1 MWQQLGQFIKQ
12 LFDPQA
18 SDHTQSKLPRPL
30 AGPTPSS
37 RQLSP
42 SSTQKSRRPAEHRW
56 SLKLNKRKLSR
67 YNLPQLANPEALAS
81 WLNIPLGRLFW
92 FTYRQRTDR
101 VWHYFRFT
109 IPKRTGGERV
119 ILAPKAELKAIQH
132 QILHEILVRV
142 PVHACAHGFVNGR
155 SIITNATPHIGQAYV
170 LNLDLK
176 DFFPTITYARVCGLF
191 SSLGYPLVVARE
203 LAFLCTT
210 DDRQLETRLIDNKKT
225 TLYVSHDINRLVQG
239 APTSPAISNLIA
251 RRLDARLD
259 GLARSLGFTYTRY
272 ADDLTFSGPDKGK
285 ALRIL
290 DVAQRIIA
298 AEGFVVNQK
307 KTRLYPQSTRQ
318 IVTGIVVNE
327 QLSTP
332 RQLRRQIRAILHKA
346 RYTGLETQNRA
357 GHDDFMAHLVGLI
370 AHVYNVNAEQGQRLL
385 DQVTRRSEGT

>member
-1 MWQQLGQFIKQ
+1 MWQQLKQLIKQ
-12 LFDPQA
+12 LVGVQLDSA
-18 SDHTQSKLPRPL
+18 VNRGRQSTKTSLL
-30 AGPTPSS
+30 ESWSS
-37 RQLSP
+37 RNN
-42 SSTQKSRRPAEHRW
+42 RPAEHRW
-56 SLKLNKRKLSR
+56 PLKLDKRKLSR
-67 YNLPQLANPEALAS
+67 YDLPQLASPDALAS
-81 WLNIPLGRLFW
+81 WFNIPPGRLFW

-119 ILAPKAELKAIQH
+119 ILAPKAELKAIQQ
-132 QILHEILVRV
+132 QILNEILARV
-142 PVHACAHGFVNGR
+142 PVHSRAHGFVNGR

-191 SSLGYPLVVARE
+191 ASLGYPLSVARE

-210 DDRQLETRLIDNKKT
+210 DDRQLETRLIGNKKT

-251 RRLDARLD
+251 RRLDARLY

-272 ADDLTFSGPDKGK
+272 ADDLTFSGPDKEK

-298 AEGFVVNQK
+298 AEGFVVNQE

-318 IVTGIVVNE
+318 IVTGIVVNT

-346 RYTGLETQNRA
+346 RYSGLEAQNRA

-370 AHVYNVNAEQGQRLL
+370 AHVHNVNPEQGQRLL
-385 DQVTRRSEGT
+385 DQVAGNGR